1 MQIPRAL
8 IDEIRERTDIAE
20 VIGQAVT
27 LRSQGGRSVGL
38 CPFHQEKSPSFHVLR
53 DKQIYHC
60 FGCKESGDVFTFLMK
75 TQGLSF
81 TEAVKELAGPAG
93 ITLEER
99 QLDPKERAKMQA
111 RASLHDACAFAAEW
125 FHTNLLSRPEGLAA
139 REALKARGCG
149 VETWKRFR
157 LGYAPDRWTG
167 LLDHLQSRGV
177 PPELA
182 IRAGLARRNEQRGS
196 AYDFFRDRL
205 MIPILDRRDRPIAFG
220 GRILSGEGPKYINSS
235 ETEIYEKSSTLYG
248 LSLGRA
254 AIQRKDRVIVVEGY
268 FDAISLAQ
276 AGFEEVVATCGTALT
291 EGHLEQIRRLTT
303 TVIALFDTD
312 EAGKRAAERALPMF
326 LGVGVE
332 PRHLELPGA
341 KDPDEYVQKN
351 GPAAFEQRLHSARS
365 LVEVVIG
372 WSAQRHG
379 STPAGRQRSV
389 NEILP
394 LLLQMPPIQREAAI
408 ARAAGLLGVGELA
421 LRELIGRR
429 RDEPARPAGVK
440 PRFVG
445 NAELNRLLW
454 LLIHFPQETG
464 PVLLAIPDPRIVTDH
479 PEVGFVIHQLLDGVS
494 LASLREDLADIDV
507 KRLLGDIA
515 MREGLCDRERA
526 ATMAAQIVARLEG
539 KAVNE
544 RLSALQREL
553 SACDPDLDRPRYLAL
568 LSAQQ
573 EMVRRKQELVR
584 ITGPMR

>member
-1 MQIPRAL
+1 M
-8 IDEIRERTDIAE
+8 
-20 VIGQAVT
+20 
-27 LRSQGGRSVGL
+27 
-38 CPFHQEKSPSFHVLR
+38 
-53 DKQIYHC
+53 
-60 FGCKESGDVFTFLMK
+60 
-75 TQGLSF
+75 
-81 TEAVKELAGPAG
+81 
-93 ITLEER
+93 
-99 QLDPKERAKMQA
+99 
-111 RASLHDACAFAAEW
+111 
-125 FHTNLLSRPEGLAA
+125 
-139 REALKARGCG
+139 
-149 VETWKRFR
+149 
-157 LGYAPDRWTG
+157 
-167 LLDHLQSRGV
+167 
-177 PPELA
+177 
-182 IRAGLARRNEQRGS
+182 
-196 AYDFFRDRL
+196 
-205 MIPILDRRDRPIAFG
+205 
-220 GRILSGEGPKYINSS
+220 
-235 ETEIYEKSSTLYG
+235 
-248 LSLGRA
+248 SLGRA

-351 GPAAFEQRLHSARS
+351 GAAAFEQRLSSARS

-389 NEILP
+389 TEILP
-394 LLLQMPPIQREAAI
+394 LLLQMPPIQREAAV

-454 LLIHFPQETG
+454 LLIHFPQETA
-464 PVLLAIPDPRIVTDH
+464 PVLLAIPDPQIVTDH

-553 SACDPDLDRPRYLAL
+553 SACDPTLDEPRYLAL
-568 LSAQQ
+568 QSARM
-573 EMVRRKQELVR
+573 ELVRRKQELVR

>member
-182 IRAGLARRNEQRGS
+182 IRAGLARKNEQRGS

-351 GPAAFEQRLHSARS
+351 GAAAFEQRLSSARS

-389 NEILP
+389 TEILP
-394 LLLQMPPIQREAAI
+394 LLLQMPPIQREAAV

-454 LLIHFPQETG
+454 LLIHFPQETA
-464 PVLLAIPDPRIVTDH
+464 PVLLAIPDPQIVTDH

-553 SACDPDLDRPRYLAL
+553 SACDPTLDRPRYLAL
-568 LSAQQ
+568 LSEQQ

>member
-326 LGVGVE
+326 FGVGVE

-351 GPAAFEQRLHSARS
+351 GAAAFEQRLSSARS

-389 NEILP
+389 TEILP
-394 LLLQMPPIQREAAI
+394 LLLQMPPIQREAAV

-429 RDEPARPAGVK
+429 RDDTSPPGWDQAKICGQRRAESALVAAHPFPPRDRPGALGHPRPADRDRSPRGGLRDPPAPRRRIVGVP
-440 PRFVG
+440 PRRPRG
-445 NAELNRLLW
+445 HRRQAPLGGHR
-454 LLIHFPQETG
+454 HAGG
-464 PVLLAIPDPRIVTDH
+464 PV
-479 PEVGFVIHQLLDGVS
+479 
-494 LASLREDLADIDV
+494 
-507 KRLLGDIA
+507 
-515 MREGLCDRERA
+515 
-526 ATMAAQIVARLEG
+526 
-539 KAVNE
+539 
-544 RLSALQREL
+544 
-553 SACDPDLDRPRYLAL
+553 
-568 LSAQQ
+568 
-573 EMVRRKQELVR
+573 
-584 ITGPMR
+584 

>member
-351 GPAAFEQRLHSARS
+351 GAAAFEQRLSSARS

-389 NEILP
+389 TEILP
-394 LLLQMPPIQREAAI
+394 LLLQMPPIQREAAV

-429 RDEPARPAGVK
+429 RDEPARPAGIK

-454 LLIHFPQETG
+454 LLIHFPQETA
-464 PVLLAIPDPRIVTDH
+464 PVLLAIPDPQIVTDH

-553 SACDPDLDRPRYLAL
+553 SACDPTLDRPRYLAL
-568 LSAQQ
+568 LSEQQ

>member
-139 REALKARGCG
+139 REALKARGCT

-182 IRAGLARRNEQRGS
+182 IRAGLARKNEQRGS

-351 GPAAFEQRLHSARS
+351 GAAAFEQRLHSARS

-389 NEILP
+389 TEILP

-429 RDEPARPAGVK
+429 RDEPARPAGIK

-454 LLIHFPQETG
+454 LLIHFPQETA
-464 PVLLAIPDPRIVTDH
+464 PVLLAIPDPQIVTDH

-526 ATMAAQIVARLEG
+526 ATMATQIVARLEG

-553 SACDPDLDRPRYLAL
+553 SACDPTLDRPRYLAL
-568 LSAQQ
+568 LSEQQ

>member
-20 VIGQAVT
+20 VIGQSVT
-27 LRSQGGRSVGL
+27 LRAQGGRSVGL

-125 FHTNLLSRPEGLAA
+125 FHTNLMSRPEGLAA
-139 REALKARGCG
+139 REALKARGCT

-177 PPELA
+177 PPDLA
-182 IRAGLARRNEQRGS
+182 IRAGLARKNEQRGS

-351 GPAAFEQRLHSARS
+351 GAQAFEQRLHSARS
-365 LVEVVIG
+365 LVEVVIS

-389 NEILP
+389 TEILP

-429 RDEPARPAGVK
+429 RDEPARPAGIK

-454 LLIHFPQETG
+454 LLIHFPQEVG
-464 PVLLAIPDPRIVTDH
+464 PVLLAVPDPQIVTDH
-479 PEVGFVIHQLLDGVS
+479 PEVGFAIHQLLDGKS
-494 LASLREDLADIDV
+494 LASLREDLTDIDV

-515 MREGLCDRERA
+515 AREGLCDRERA
-526 ATMAAQIVARLEG
+526 ATMASQILARLEG

-553 SACDPDLDRPRYLAL
+553 SACDPTLDRPRYLAL
-568 LSAQQ
+568 LSEQQ

>member
-182 IRAGLARRNEQRGS
+182 IRAGLARKNEQRGS

-351 GPAAFEQRLHSARS
+351 GAAAFEQRLSSARS

-379 STPAGRQRSV
+379 SPPAGRQRSV
-389 NEILP
+389 TEILP
-394 LLLQMPPIQREAAI
+394 LLLQMPPIQREAAV

-429 RDEPARPAGVK
+429 RDEPARPAGIK

-454 LLIHFPQETG
+454 LLIHFPQETA
-464 PVLLAIPDPRIVTDH
+464 PVLLAIPDPQIVTDH

-553 SACDPDLDRPRYLAL
+553 SACDPTLDRPRYLAL
-568 LSAQQ
+568 LSEQQ